1 MENAVIIYLL
11 CQTANSGGTGSGLTC
26 GNYGGSQPTFTPA
39 SGCAIALDTSNGRPW
54 WYYNGSW
61 N

>member
-11 CQTANSGGTGSGLTC
+11 CQIANSGGGSGLTC
-26 GNYGGSQPTFTPA
+26 GNYAGGQPNFIPA
-39 SGCAIALDTSNGRPW
+39 SGCAIAVDTSINRPW
-54 WYYNGSW
+54 WYYNGQW